1 MDQQPSNTP
10 SVQGLSDKEIFT
22 KIWMS
27 PRMVFQYINERHY
40 DKYVPI
46 LLIIAGIARA
56 FDRAAT
62 KNLGDTLSL
71 WVIIGGCIVLG
82 GLLGWLSFYIYAAL
96 LSWTGKWLHGKGNT
110 TSILRVLAYA
120 FIPISLALL
129 LMVPQIGIYGIEIF
143 KSDGD
148 TTSAGMLLNIF
159 YYGALILEVVLGIWA
174 FVLCVVGVS
183 EVQKLSIGNAVLN
196 IFLPVLIIVVPIA
209 LLYFLFFQF
218 I

>member
-1 MDQQPSNTP
+1 MDQQPTNTP
-10 SVQGLSDKEIFT
+10 SVHVLSDKEIFT
-22 KIWMS
+22 KIWTS
-27 PRMVFQYINERHY
+27 PRMVFQNINERQY
-40 DKYVPI
+40 DKYVAI

-96 LSWTGKWLHGKGNT
+96 LSWTGKWIKGQGNT

-129 LMVPQIGIYGIEIF
+129 LMVPQIGIYGLEIF

-159 YYGALILEVVLGIWA
+159 YYGALILELVLGIWA

>member
-1 MDQQPSNTP
+1 MDQQPSSTP
-10 SVQGLSDKEIFT
+10 DIQVLSDKEIFT
-22 KIWMS
+22 KIWTS
-27 PRMVFQYINERHY
+27 PRLVFQYINERHY
-40 DKYVPI
+40 DKYVAI

-120 FIPISLALL
+120 MIPLSIALVL
-129 LMVPQIGIYGIEIF
+129 IVPQIGIYGIEIF

-148 TTSAGMLLNIF
+148 ITSAGLLPNF
-159 YYGALILEVVLGIWA
+159 FFYGAMILEAVLGIWA
-174 FVLCVVGVS
+174 FVLCVVGIS

-209 LLYFLFFQF
+209 LLYFFFFQF